1 LIINDFHDY
10 SASVILLMPYSRGKF
25 TANESQ
31 SKAIC
36 HPPAPLM
43 IIAGAGTGKTTTLL
57 HRIIYLLEHYGFA
70 PENLLA
76 ITYTEKAAEEL
87 KDRIVTEVGAKADSL
102 VVGTFH
108 AFCYAVVKEFGF
120 SPDAQPS
127 LIDEGDAIYLLLDRF
142 DELGPFESREF
153 PLDPIKAV
161 TGSML
166 PFINKM
172 RDQLIDPNEITKPVL
187 ENDEQTGQ
195 LNDLLRIYG
204 LFSDWK
210 KSTGLVDYGDMIQQC
225 WDLMQN
231 PQILATLRSRHK
243 HLIIDE
249 FQDNNF
255 ALNEILG
262 RLAEKSGSI
271 TVVGDDD
278 QVIYSFRGA
287 SAYNISDFK
296 KRYSQYPQYAEIA
309 LAENYR
315 STQAILDVANAVIA
329 NNPDRQPKILTNPSG
344 KSGNQPIVYYGSTIT
359 QNSNLPQIVNK
370 YLNNGYHHGDIA
382 ILCRTRNQAREA
394 AAQLQKF
401 HQPVSIFLTEYFQLP
416 IIKDIL
422 AWCEVVADGA
432 QIDSALFRILKTTI
446 GTTATHTWYSS
457 KSRRDYSS
465 RYELLKTDLDSGK
478 IDRYPQLVKIIK
490 LIEELRHQ
498 TRVMKKTAG
507 EMVWEIC
514 AVTGILRPYAR
525 RYEYIDRIA
534 LSNAGELINRSQEFS
549 RRFFPNN
556 SLKRFLSYIDTLAQA
571 NSIPAVE
578 PNVNRRQSAVT
589 VMTVHRAKGL
599 EFPVVIIPYNQ
610 SQRFPL
616 NYRGNKLL
624 DAPPTEWSPI
634 PLASSGDPRDQHRRE
649 ERRLFYVA
657 LTRARDQLVLLA
669 PEKRTSPF
677 IKEIPTKLIRRI
689 TMEAD
694 QNSQSDH
701 NAHEDI
707 RVEYE
712 QRLNSAVSAGQFQ
725 IAGDLLKALDRIAQF
740 SRNAKIDWGTT
751 EWELDLRAKLSPEV
765 VPKIPDRLTLSA
777 SAIET
782 YSSCPFKYRL
792 GYIDKVPETASKPQL
807 TFGSIIHQVLEH
819 FHKENYQTEQ
829 DLLDLLERFWRSEGF
844 DYESRET
851 SFKDQGK
858 EILHNYFQFIQANPP
873 TVLATEYIFTFD
885 LDSCSIRG
893 MIDRIDAVDGGINV
907 IDYKTSKTP
916 TNANKSLQLAV
927 YCMFLTQQPEQV
939 PGGLP
944 KAASLLFLREE
955 NEPKRSHSFTS
966 DELSVFREKIDLVV
980 AGITNRDFDCKT
992 GRHCDWCDYKQLLC
1006 PAWESN

>member
-1 LIINDFHDY
+1 
-10 SASVILLMPYSRGKF
+10 MPYSRGKF
-25 TANESQ
+25 TANDSQ
-31 SKAIC
+31 SQAIC

-57 HRIIYLLEHYGFA
+57 HRIIYLLEHFGIA

-87 KDRIVTEVGAKADSL
+87 KDRIVKEVSTKTDTL
-102 VVGTFH
+102 IVGTFH

-120 SPDAQPS
+120 SADTQPS

-142 DELGPFESREF
+142 DELGPFGSREF

-161 TGSML
+161 TDSML

-172 RDQLIDPNEITKPVL
+172 RDQLIDPDEITIPVQ
-187 ENDEQTGQ
+187 EDAEQTAQ
-195 LNDLLRIYG
+195 LKDLLRIYG
-204 LFSDWK
+204 LFSEWK
-210 KSTGLVDYGDMIQQC
+210 KSAGLVDYGDMIQQC
-225 WDLMQN
+225 WDLMQK

-296 KRYSQYPQYAEIA
+296 KRYSHYHEYAEIA
-309 LAENYR
+309 LAKNYR
-315 STQAILDVANAVIA
+315 STQAILDAANAVIA
-329 NNPDRQPKILTNPSG
+329 NNPERQPKILTNPAG
-344 KSGNQPIVYYGSTIT
+344 KSGNQPTVYYGSTTT
-359 QNSNLPQIVNK
+359 QNSNLPRIVEN
-370 YLNNGYHHGDIA
+370 YLNNGYRQGDIA

-394 AAQLQKF
+394 ATQLQKY
-401 HQPVSIFLTEYFQLP
+401 HQPVSIFLTEYFQVP

-432 QIDSALFRILKTTI
+432 KIDSALFRILKTTI
-446 GTTATHTWYSS
+446 GATVAQTWYSAQ
-457 KSRRDYSS
+457 SRRDYSS
-465 RYELLKTDLDSGK
+465 RYELLKTDLETGK
-478 IDRYPQLVKIIK
+478 IARNPELVKMIN

-498 TRVMKKTAG
+498 ARVMKKTAG

-514 AVTGILRPYAR
+514 AVTGILRPYAK

-549 RRFFPNN
+549 RRYFHNN
-556 SLKRFLSYIDTLAQA
+556 SLKRFLSYITTLAQA

-578 PNVNRRQSAVT
+578 PNVNRRQSAVK
-589 VMTVHRAKGL
+589 VMTIHRAKGL

-610 SQRFPL
+610 TQRFPL
-616 NYRGNKLL
+616 NYCGNKLL
-624 DAPPTEWSPI
+624 DTPPTEWSPI
-634 PLASSGDPRDQHRRE
+634 PMASSGDPRDQHRRE

-657 LTRARDQLVLLA
+657 LTRARAELVMLA

-689 TMEAD
+689 AMEED

-701 NAHEDI
+701 PTYEDI

-712 QRLNSAVSAGQFQ
+712 QRLNSAVSAEQFQ
-725 IAGDLLKALDRIAQF
+725 IAEDLLKALDRIAQL
-740 SRNAKIDWGTT
+740 SRNAKINWGTT
-751 EWELDLRAKLSPEV
+751 AWEHELWGKLSPEV
-765 VPKIPDRLTLSA
+765 VPEIPDRPTLSA

-807 TFGSIIHQVLEH
+807 TFGSIIHQVLEY
-819 FHKENYQTEQ
+819 FHMENYQTEQ

-858 EILHNYFQFIQANPP
+858 QILRNYFRFYQANPP
-873 TVLATEYIFTFD
+873 TVLATELIFNFD

-893 MIDRIDAVDGGINV
+893 MIDRIDAVDGGIKV
-907 IDYKTSKTP
+907 IDYKTSKNP
-916 TNANKSLQLAV
+916 TKANKSLQLAV
-927 YCMFLTQQPEQV
+927 YCMFLSQQKEQV

-955 NEPKRSHSFTS
+955 MEPERSHSFTN
-966 DELSVFREKIDLVV
+966 DELLEFRQKIDQVV

-1006 PAWESN
+1006 PAWESD